1 MSRSISSPK
10 RHCQSQVADNVINW
24 IPNKHPDAI
33 GKRVRMK
40 FEVEKGIEE
49 WYEGMIASY
58 NIFSGK
64 YTVYFPSDGQ
74 TEEASFDDNDMEFLD

>member
-1 MSRSISSPK
+1 
-10 RHCQSQVADNVINW
+10 
-24 IPNKHPDAI
+24 
-33 GKRVRMK
+33 MK

-64 YTVYFPSDGQ
+64 YTVLFPSDGQ
-74 TEEASFDDNDMEFLD
+74 TEEASFDDNDMEFLDSQ